1 MADKAKQT
9 AEAQTQE
16 QVQEVSL
23 LDQILTEGKMARD
36 DYQREQAKDM
46 IGEFVNQVMSGELTM
61 SKNMDVAINAR
72 IAEIDRVRPPRVQIT
87 YDVEVGGAIEL
98 KELPFVVG
106 VMGDFVGKP
115 EEPLPANKNRKF
127 VEIDPDNFNQVMAG
141 MKPRVAFSVENKMQN
156 YGSKVG
162 VDLKFNNIEDFEP
175 DNVVQQVEP
184 LRKLVEARQKLSDLR
199 SKMDGNDK
207 LESIL
212 NDLIS
217 DADKQKQISDA
228 LGIEKK
234 EE

>member
-1 MADKAKQT
+1 MA
-9 AEAQTQE
+9 
-16 QVQEVSL
+16 
-23 LDQILTEGKMARD
+23 
-36 DYQREQAKDM
+36 
-46 IGEFVNQVMSGELTM
+46 
-61 SKNMDVAINAR
+61 SKESIQHK
-72 IAEIDRVRPPRVQIT
+72 IDRVRPPRVQIT

-106 VMGDFVGKP
+106 VLGDFVGKP
-115 EEPLPANKNRKF
+115 EEPLPAIKNRKF
-127 VEIDPDNFNQVMAG
+127 VEIDPDNFNQVLAG
-141 MKPRVAFSVENKMQN
+141 MKPRVAYSVENKMQN
-156 YGSKVG
+156 DGSKVG

-207 LESIL
+207 LETIL
-212 NDLIS
+212 NDIIS
-217 DADKQKQISDA
+217 DVDKQKQLSDA